1 MGLQLKGFARLIEA
15 DMTIGADAQ
24 QLQVDA
30 AQLVDD
36 TVVTGTLGG
45 SVQIGAVRQ
54 VGLGRVDIHLAEQVL
69 VHEIPV
75 ALGVLLGQA
84 AVLIQIDSSDLGE
97 IQIAFV
103 VPVHQLGISAHRGAA
118 GGKTQY
124 TVRLHDDLC
133 GDDVGRFAGHIL
145 IIFCADDLHN
155 NTPFIVPLR
164 LRSGRPVK
172 ILRAAFRPRS
182 QYQYRTAR
190 RCGMY
195 FSVRSWRNP
204 ATRLSAHS
212 GGARSA

>member
-54 VGLGRVDIHLAEQVL
+54 VGLCRVDVDLAEQVL
-69 VHEIPV
+69 IHEIPV
-75 ALGVLLGQA
+75 ALGMLFGQA
-84 AVLIQIDSSDLGE
+84 AVLVQIDGGDLRE
-97 IQIAFV
+97 IEVALV
-103 VPVHQLGISAHRGAA
+103 VPLHQLGVGAHRGAA
-118 GGKTQY
+118 GRQTQH
-124 TVRLHDDLC
+124 TVRFHDDLC

-155 NTPFIVPLR
+155 NAPFIVPLR

-172 ILRAAFRPRS
+172 TLRAAFRPR
-182 QYQYRTAR
+182 
-190 RCGMY
+190 
-195 FSVRSWRNP
+195 
-204 ATRLSAHS
+204 
-212 GGARSA
+212 